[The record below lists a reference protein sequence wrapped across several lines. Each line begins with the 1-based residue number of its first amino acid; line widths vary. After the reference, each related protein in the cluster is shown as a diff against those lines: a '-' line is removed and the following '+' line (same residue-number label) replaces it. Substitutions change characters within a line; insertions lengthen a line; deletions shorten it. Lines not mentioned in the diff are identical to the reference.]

1 MPQSLDL
8 TNLNGLNLD
17 LFYLLRSLI
26 LIALLMPARF
36 LLLARC

>member
-17 LFYLLRSLI
+17 LCYLLRSLI

-36 LLLARC
+36 LLLARY